1 MLQGTKLLIIFD
13 QMTLEKTRKPNSSTS
28 MKKGLEDFTSM
39 KEAEQGCFISKMDVE
54 TSIFKKL
61 LKYFLD

>member
-1 MLQGTKLLIIFD
+1 
-13 QMTLEKTRKPNSSTS
+13 